1 MTRSSFVALLLCVA
15 AATPSTAEEAIQ
27 PPMKLMPNDPRSMA
41 EFGNSVSI
49 DGDWAVVG
57 AQHDDY
63 GGSPS
68 GAAYIFHRTAS
79 GWEQTEK
86 LTSGNPDDA
95 FGLSVAISGRF
106 VVVGAWFA
114 DGATGGDGAA
124 YVFER
129 DRYSGAWT
137 LAAKLTQ
144 GDQGGG
150 GFPFNDHFGFAVAI
164 ERNTIVVGAPIG
176 DSIADDNTGAAYVFQ
191 RGDDGAWRQVAKL
204 WAADAV
210 RGAQF
215 GESVAISSCTALIGS
230 PWASGPDFQSGAA
243 YVFDACATGEW
254 QQVARFSSGD
264 PASRFFGTSVDID
277 RDSAVVGANAN
288 NDFGTFT
295 GAAYVFTR
303 PENAPA
309 AWTRIAKLSAMDAE
323 RDKNFGYSVAI
334 DRSTIVVGAPGDDH
348 AGFQS
353 GAAYVFRRNDA
364 HVALVAKLT
373 APDARG
379 FDTFAWSVAVSE
391 GAILVGSPEADVV
404 PFNSGAAY
412 VFALPT
418 VDPVCRIDAEAIGD
432 VVVLDVRLATPFPVT
447 WSVWA
452 SVNGSSLLLWSRDLP
467 VMTSP
472 LELSLTLPRWPSASN
487 TWLASMFST
496 RQTGLVCRDLERVG
510 GK

>member
-1 MTRSSFVALLLCVA
+1 MARSSIFVLLLLIA
-15 AATPSTAEEAIQ
+15 AATPSTADETI
-27 PPMKLMPNDPRSMA
+27 PPIKLMPNDPRSMA

-57 AQHDDY
+57 AQQDDY
-63 GGSPS
+63 GASPS

-79 GWEQTEK
+79 GWEQTAK
-86 LTSGNPDDA
+86 LTSGHPDDA
-95 FGLSVAISGRF
+95 FGLSVAISGRV

-129 DRYSGAWT
+129 DRHSGAWM

-150 GFPFNDHFGFAVAI
+150 GFLFNDQFGFAVAI

-176 DSIADDNTGAAYVFQ
+176 DSTADDNTGAAYVFQ
-191 RGDDGAWRQVAKL
+191 RGDDGAWRQTAKL
-204 WAADAV
+204 SATDAV
-210 RGAQF
+210 RGARF

-243 YVFDACATGEW
+243 YVFDGCATGEW

-277 RDSAVVGANAN
+277 RNSAVVGANAN
-288 NDFGTFT
+288 NDVGTFT
-295 GAAYVFTR
+295 GAAYVFAR
-303 PENAPA
+303 PEDAPA
-309 AWTRIAKLSAMDAE
+309 AWTRIAKLSAIDAE

-353 GAAYVFRRNDA
+353 GAAYVFRRSDE
-364 HVALVAKLT
+364 HIALVAKLT
-373 APDARG
+373 ATDTRS

-391 GAILVGSPEADVV
+391 GAILVGSPDAEVV

-418 VDPVCRIDAEAIGD
+418 ADPVCRIDAEAIGD
-432 VVVLDVRLATPFPVT
+432 VVVLDVRLATPFPLT

-452 SVNGSSLLLWSRDLP
+452 SANGSSLLLWSRDLP

-472 LELSLTLPRWPSASN
+472 LEVSLTLPRWPSASN
-487 TWLASMFST
+487 TWLVSMFST
-496 RQTGLVCRDLERVG
+496 HQTGLVCRDLERVG